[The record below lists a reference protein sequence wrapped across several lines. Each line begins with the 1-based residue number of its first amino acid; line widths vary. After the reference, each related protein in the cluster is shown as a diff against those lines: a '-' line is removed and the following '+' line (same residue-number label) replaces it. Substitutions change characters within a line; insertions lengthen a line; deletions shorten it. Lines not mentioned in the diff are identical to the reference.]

1 MKRNKFIFDLFTQ
14 IEKEAS
20 KGKKAAYIPQLER
33 APDVFNVSFC
43 TCVGEVWDCHKGG
56 ETFSIQSIMKPALYG
71 LCLNLIGVEETH
83 KYVGFES
90 SGADFNKLCL
100 DKNNLPH
107 NPLIN
112 AGAIMVTS
120 LVLDHYKDKNKAS
133 IFEEIC
139 TFFTLLCGSPLSFD
153 NSVFLSESEHA
164 NQNRCLAYMMKEKSG
179 MKGDVENI
187 LQLYFSICSLCVS
200 TKQLAIY
207 AATLANNGINP
218 STKEKVFEPT
228 VARKIQS
235 QMLVS
240 GLYDASG
247 TFAFEVGLPAK
258 SGVAGGIIVVVPG
271 KLGFATYE
279 PNLSPE
285 GNSVKGVQFIKN
297 IAKQFDYSI
306 FGEQKNLIQ
315 MVAAG
320 LHEDVKQALERG
332 EDVNQQDY
340 DGRTPLHVACDKE
353 DKKMTQLLLHHGA
366 DETIT
371 DRFGNKSK
379 KTT

>member
-1 MKRNKFIFDLFTQ
+1 
-14 IEKEAS
+14 
-20 KGKKAAYIPQLER
+20 
-33 APDVFNVSFC
+33 
-43 TCVGEVWDCHKGG
+43 
-56 ETFSIQSIMKPALYG
+56 
-71 LCLNLIGVEETH
+71 
-83 KYVGFES
+83 
-90 SGADFNKLCL
+90 
-100 DKNNLPH
+100 
-107 NPLIN
+107 
-112 AGAIMVTS
+112 
-120 LVLDHYKDKNKAS
+120 
-133 IFEEIC
+133 
-139 TFFTLLCGSPLSFD
+139 
-153 NSVFLSESEHA
+153 
-164 NQNRCLAYMMKEKSG
+164 
-179 MKGDVENI
+179 
-187 LQLYFSICSLCVS
+187 
-200 TKQLAIY
+200 
-207 AATLANNGINP
+207 
-218 STKEKVFEPT
+218 
-228 VARKIQS
+228 
-235 QMLVS
+235 MLVS

-320 LHEDVKQALERG
+320 LYEDVKQALERG

-379 KTT
+379 KNS